1 MRRLAFRPFRQ
12 PGDSRETQA
21 YMIRL
26 ALKNPYV
33 VIVLVLMI
41 VVIGGMSVMRIPADM
56 LPTYAI
62 SAAQIVCFYPGMPP
76 EVMEQDIMSRLQR
89 WTGQSAGIE
98 HQEAKAMQ
106 GVCVVKDFFHEG
118 VTQAEAISQVSMY
131 AMSDMFYLPPGT
143 IPPMVMP
150 FDPTASVPLCLVSV
164 SNPDM
169 DDSELY
175 DVAYKN
181 LRNNLQSIN
190 GVIAPAVNGGKLRRI
205 LAYVDPEKLR
215 AYDLSIL
222 DVHEA
227 LRNHNVLIPAGS
239 AKIQDKEFYIYTN
252 AIPDQVSLLNDAP
265 VKMGPGGQP
274 ILFGDIGQVE
284 DSHQI
289 QTNSVRVNGRTLV
302 YVPVYRQPG
311 SNTIQ
316 IVDRIHSELDRIL
329 SRLKDERK
337 IKNAAGVLVDDPKMV
352 NLELSVVMDQSVKVR
367 ESVNAL
373 WIAGLLGALFAG
385 AVVFVFLRSIRSTV
399 VIVLAIP
406 IAILTSMIG
415 LYFTG
420 NTINA
425 MTLGGLA
432 LAVGILIDQAIVV
445 IDNIERHLHLG
456 EGPMQA
462 AWVGTREVA
471 VPLFVST
478 ATFIVVFFPVIF
490 LSGLAKY
497 LFAPLALAVIFAVI
511 ASFLIAIF
519 FVPVAA
525 SRIMS
530 VRSAGGSV
538 GAAAAYDKEEPLGW
552 LIRGYR
558 VLLLAALRSRWPVL
572 IVSLVLFVGSLWLM
586 TRTGTELFP
595 PVDSGQF
602 TIYVRAPSGTRL
614 EESERIVTQIEN
626 VIVDELG
633 DPAPGNPI
641 PYEVTAQKYGDGN
654 GKLDAEAIARAG
666 QESNCSMLVSNIGVL
681 MDWPAAYTPN
691 TGAMDS
697 FILVQLA
704 SKKTEV
710 MEYVVLLRERLNREF
725 PDVDFA
731 FDTGGILTAALNM
744 GEPSPIHLQIT
755 GYTLP
760 TAHRIAGELVN
771 TIEGVAGATDVRI
784 AQRIDY
790 PMIRV
795 EIDRVKAADVGVT
808 TEQVMKSLVSAT
820 NSSINFDPAFW
831 IDPRNGNHY
840 FLGTQYY
847 EREIN
852 SLDTLRYVAIKGN
865 EKNVYLMDV
874 AKIVTNVKG
883 PSVINHRNI
892 KRVTDVFANVE
903 PGYDLGSVVAS
914 IERELTRADHPLALE
929 PLEDTRSAAAKYP
942 GWFQNGLALVGLNQ
956 PTLYKIGGDA
966 FKGFTLELQG
976 EIRSMR
982 DSFVD
987 FAVGLV
993 LGHRPRLSR
1002 HGGPIPFV
1010 PRSVHRDG
1018 HRTLGVHRRR
1028 ADSVPDQHAIEY
1040 PIVHGNHH
1048 DDWHRR
1054 GVYDRAV
1061 GLCQPPV
1068 GGGSHRQG
1076 SDCGCRHREIPP
1088 DFDDFGDNDPG
1099 THADGDRLCGR
1110 RSRHPSGAHDCRW
1123 CHRGNAVAQ
1132 ICRALFVCHVQKTT
1146 GTSHRRR
1153 AWLGLVAVAAA
1164 ACRQLATDGVN
1175 THAYCQR
1182 LLPGAGGRRF
1192 GLVRLSAARW
1202 PSAGGRPRFG

>member
-1 MRRLAFRPFRQ
+1 
-12 PGDSRETQA
+12 
-21 YMIRL
+21 MIRF

-33 VIVLVLMI
+33 VIVSVLM
-41 VVIGGMSVMRIPADM
+41 VVVVGGMSLLRIPADL
-56 LPTYAI
+56 LPTYEI

-89 WTGQSAGIE
+89 WTGQSSGIE

-118 VTQAEAISQVSMY
+118 VSQAEAISQVSMY

-150 FDPTASVPLCLVSV
+150 FDPTASVPLCLVTV

-215 AYDLSIL
+215 AYDLSIME
-222 DVHEA
+222 VHQA
-227 LRNHNVLIPAGS
+227 LRQQNVLIPAGS
-239 AKIQDKEFYIYTN
+239 AKIGDKEFYIYTN
-252 AIPDQVSLLNDAP
+252 AIPDKVSLLNNAP
-265 VKMGPGGQP
+265 VKIGEGGQP
-274 ILFGDIGQVE
+274 ILFSDIGEVK

-289 QTNSVRVNGRTLV
+289 QTNSVRVNGRNLV

-311 SNTIQ
+311 SNTIE
-316 IVDRIHSELDRIL
+316 IVDRIHGELDRIL
-329 SRLKDERK
+329 NRLKDERK
-337 IKNAAGVLVDDPKMV
+337 IRDADGNLVDDPKMV
-352 NLELSVVMDQSVKVR
+352 NLELNVVMDQSVKVR

-373 WIAGLLGALFAG
+373 WIAAILGAVFAG
-385 AVVFVFLRSIRSTV
+385 LVVFLFLRSFRSTI
-399 VIVLAIP
+399 VIVVAIP
-406 IAILTSMIG
+406 VAILTSLIG

-445 IDNIERHLHLG
+445 IDNIERHMQTDK
-456 EGPMQA
+456 GPLQA
-462 AWVGTREVA
+462 ALDGTREVA

-478 ATFIVVFFPVIF
+478 ATFMVVFFPVIF

-497 LFAPLALAVIFAVI
+497 LFVPLALAVIFSVL
-511 ASFLIAIF
+511 ASFLIAMF

-525 SRIMS
+525 AKIMGGDGHGEL
-530 VRSAGGSV
+530 AGFTEPKMGS
-538 GAAAAYDKEEPLGW
+538 EPKGW
-552 LIRGYR
+552 LVRGYR
-558 VLLLAALRSRWPVL
+558 VLLLASLRKRWLV
-572 IVSLVLFVGSLWLM
+572 IAVSLALFVGAVWLM
-586 TRTGTELFP
+586 TQIGTELFP
-595 PVDSGQF
+595 PVDAGQF

-614 EESERIVTQIEN
+614 EESERLVTEIEN
-626 VIVDELG
+626 ALVDEIG
-633 DPAPGNPI
+633 DPAPDNPI
-641 PYEVTAQKYGDGN
+641 PYEITVARYGGVDGR
-654 GKLDAEAIARAG
+654 LDADEIAQARA
-666 QESNCSMLVSNIGVL
+666 ESDLQMLVANIGVL

-704 SKKTEV
+704 GKNGTSV
-710 MEYVVLLRERLNREF
+710 FDYVGRMRKRLNKQF

-744 GEPSPIHLQIT
+744 GEPSPIHFQIT

-760 TAHRIAGELVN
+760 IAHRIAGHLTEAMEVVPG
-771 TIEGVAGATDVRI
+771 TADVRI

-795 EIDRVKAADVGVT
+795 EIDRLKAADVGVSP
-808 TEQVMKSLVSAT
+808 EQVMKSLVSAT

-840 FLGTQYY
+840 FLGTQYH
-847 EREIN
+847 EDKID
-852 SLDTLRYVAIKGN
+852 SLDTLRYVSIKGK

-874 AKIVTNVKG
+874 ADIITNVKG

-903 PGYDLGSVVAS
+903 PGYDLGSVVAA
-914 IERELTRADHPLALE
+914 IERKLTEAGNPLALE
-929 PLEDTRSAAAKYP
+929 PIQDTRSAAAKYP
-942 GWFQNGLALVGLNQ
+942 GWFQSLLAGVGLNQ
-956 PTLYKIGGDA
+956 PTMYKVGADD
-966 FKGFTLELQG
+966 FKGFTMELQG

-993 LGHRPRLSR
+993 LATVLVYLVMVGQFRSFLDPFIVLVTVPLGFIGVAVILYLTGTRLNIQSFMGIIMMIGIVVEYTIVLLDFANHRLQEGASPEEAIVDAAMVRFRPILMTSVTTILALTPMAIGFA
-1002 HGGPIPFV
+1002 GGEADEP
-1010 PRSVHRDG
+1010 
-1018 HRTLGVHRRR
+1018 LAR
-1028 ADSVPDQHAIEY
+1028 AI
-1040 PIVHGNHH
+1040 
-1048 DDWHRR
+1048 
-1054 GVYDRAV
+1054 
-1061 GLCQPPV
+1061 V
-1068 GGGSHRQG
+1068 GGV
-1076 SDCGCRHREIPP
+1076 I
-1088 DFDDFGDNDPG
+1088 
-1099 THADGDRLCGR
+1099 
-1110 RSRHPSGAHDCRW
+1110 
-1123 CHRGNAVAQ
+1123 
-1132 ICRALFVCHVQKTT
+1132 
-1146 GTSHRRR
+1146 
-1153 AWLGLVAVAAA
+1153 AA
-1164 ACRQLATDGVN
+1164 T
-1175 THAYCQR
+1175 
-1182 LLPGAGGRRF
+1182 LLPKF
-1192 GLVRLSAARW
+1192 VV
-1202 PSAGGRPRFG
+1202 PSLYVIMKRKPEIAEVEPGWA

>member
-1 MRRLAFRPFRQ
+1 
-12 PGDSRETQA
+12 
-21 YMIRL
+21 MIRF

-33 VIVLVLMI
+33 VIVSVLM
-41 VVIGGMSVMRIPADM
+41 VVVVGGMSLLRIPADL
-56 LPTYAI
+56 LPTYEI

-89 WTGQSAGIE
+89 WTGQSSGIE

-118 VTQAEAISQVSMY
+118 VSQAEAISQVSMY

-150 FDPTASVPLCLVSV
+150 FDPTASVPLCLVTV

-215 AYDLSIL
+215 AYDLSIME
-222 DVHEA
+222 VHQA
-227 LRNHNVLIPAGS
+227 LRQQNVLIPAGS
-239 AKIQDKEFYIYTN
+239 AKIGDKEFYIYTN
-252 AIPDQVSLLNDAP
+252 AIPDKVSLLNNAP
-265 VKMGPGGQP
+265 VKIGEGGQP
-274 ILFGDIGQVE
+274 ILFSDIGEVK

-289 QTNSVRVNGRTLV
+289 QTNSVRVNGRNLV

-311 SNTIQ
+311 SNTIE
-316 IVDRIHSELDRIL
+316 IVDRIHGELDRIL
-329 SRLKDERK
+329 NRLKDERK
-337 IKNAAGVLVDDPKMV
+337 IRDADGNLVDDPKMV
-352 NLELSVVMDQSVKVR
+352 NLELNVVMDQSVKVR

-373 WIAGLLGALFAG
+373 WIAAILGAVFAG
-385 AVVFVFLRSIRSTV
+385 LVVFLFLRSFRSTI
-399 VIVLAIP
+399 VIVVAIP
-406 IAILTSMIG
+406 VAILTSLIG

-445 IDNIERHLHLG
+445 IDNIERHMQTDK
-456 EGPMQA
+456 GPLQA
-462 AWVGTREVA
+462 ALDGTREVA

-478 ATFIVVFFPVIF
+478 ATFMVVFFPVIF

-497 LFAPLALAVIFAVI
+497 LFVPLALAVIFSVL
-511 ASFLIAIF
+511 ASFLIAMF

-525 SRIMS
+525 AKIMGGDGHGEL
-530 VRSAGGSV
+530 AGFTEPKMGS
-538 GAAAAYDKEEPLGW
+538 EPKGW
-552 LIRGYR
+552 LVRGYR
-558 VLLLAALRSRWPVL
+558 VLLLASLRKRWLV
-572 IVSLVLFVGSLWLM
+572 IAVSLALFVGAVWLM
-586 TRTGTELFP
+586 TQIGTELFP
-595 PVDSGQF
+595 PVDAGQF

-614 EESERIVTQIEN
+614 EESERLVTEIEN
-626 VIVDELG
+626 ALVDEIG
-633 DPAPGNPI
+633 DPAPDNPI
-641 PYEVTAQKYGDGN
+641 PYEITVARYGGVDGR
-654 GKLDAEAIARAG
+654 LDADEIAQARA
-666 QESNCSMLVSNIGVL
+666 ESDLQMLVANIGVL

-704 SKKTEV
+704 GKNGTSV
-710 MEYVVLLRERLNREF
+710 FDYVGRMRKRLNKQF

-744 GEPSPIHLQIT
+744 GEPSPIHFQIT

-760 TAHRIAGELVN
+760 IAHRIAGHLTEAMEVVPG
-771 TIEGVAGATDVRI
+771 TADVRI

-795 EIDRVKAADVGVT
+795 EIDRLKAADVGVSP
-808 TEQVMKSLVSAT
+808 EQVMKSLVSAT

-840 FLGTQYY
+840 FLGTQYH
-847 EREIN
+847 EDKID
-852 SLDTLRYVAIKGN
+852 SLDTLRYVSIKGK

-874 AKIVTNVKG
+874 ADIITNVKG

-903 PGYDLGSVVAS
+903 PGYDLGSVVAA
-914 IERELTRADHPLALE
+914 IERKLTEAGNPLALE
-929 PLEDTRSAAAKYP
+929 PIQDTRSAAAKYP
-942 GWFQNGLALVGLNQ
+942 GWFQSLLAGAGLNQ
-956 PTLYKIGGDA
+956 PTMYKVGADD
-966 FKGFTLELQG
+966 FKGFTMELQG

-993 LGHRPRLSR
+993 LATVLVYLVMVGQFRSFLDPFIVLVTVPLGFIGVAVILYLTGTRLNIQSFMGIIMMIGIVVEYTIVLLDFANHRLQEGASPEEAIVDAAMVRFRPILMTSVTTILALTPMAIGFA
-1002 HGGPIPFV
+1002 GGEADEP
-1010 PRSVHRDG
+1010 
-1018 HRTLGVHRRR
+1018 LAR
-1028 ADSVPDQHAIEY
+1028 AI
-1040 PIVHGNHH
+1040 
-1048 DDWHRR
+1048 
-1054 GVYDRAV
+1054 
-1061 GLCQPPV
+1061 V
-1068 GGGSHRQG
+1068 GGV
-1076 SDCGCRHREIPP
+1076 I
-1088 DFDDFGDNDPG
+1088 
-1099 THADGDRLCGR
+1099 
-1110 RSRHPSGAHDCRW
+1110 
-1123 CHRGNAVAQ
+1123 
-1132 ICRALFVCHVQKTT
+1132 
-1146 GTSHRRR
+1146 
-1153 AWLGLVAVAAA
+1153 AA
-1164 ACRQLATDGVN
+1164 T
-1175 THAYCQR
+1175 
-1182 LLPGAGGRRF
+1182 LLPKF
-1192 GLVRLSAARW
+1192 VV
-1202 PSAGGRPRFG
+1202 PSLYVIMKRKPEIAEVEPGWA

>member
-1 MRRLAFRPFRQ
+1 
-12 PGDSRETQA
+12 
-21 YMIRL
+21 MIRF

-33 VIVLVLMI
+33 VIVSVLM
-41 VVIGGMSVMRIPADM
+41 VVVVGGMSLLRIPADL
-56 LPTYAI
+56 LPTYEI

-89 WTGQSAGIE
+89 WTGQSSGIE

-118 VTQAEAISQVSMY
+118 VSQAEAISQVSMY

-150 FDPTASVPLCLVSV
+150 FDPTASVPLCLVTV

-215 AYDLSIL
+215 AYDLSIME
-222 DVHEA
+222 VHQA
-227 LRNHNVLIPAGS
+227 LRQQNVLIPAGS
-239 AKIQDKEFYIYTN
+239 AKIGDKEFYIYTN
-252 AIPDQVSLLNDAP
+252 AIPDKVSLLNNAP
-265 VKMGPGGQP
+265 VKIGEGGQP
-274 ILFGDIGQVE
+274 ILFSDIGEVK

-289 QTNSVRVNGRTLV
+289 QTNSVRVNGRNLV

-311 SNTIQ
+311 SNTIE
-316 IVDRIHSELDRIL
+316 IVDRIHGELDRIL
-329 SRLKDERK
+329 NRLKDERK
-337 IKNAAGVLVDDPKMV
+337 IRDADGNLVDDPKMV
-352 NLELSVVMDQSVKVR
+352 NLELNVVMDQSVKVR

-373 WIAGLLGALFAG
+373 WIAAILGAVFAG
-385 AVVFVFLRSIRSTV
+385 LVVFLFLRSFRSTI
-399 VIVLAIP
+399 VIVVAIP
-406 IAILTSMIG
+406 VAILTSLIG

-445 IDNIERHLHLG
+445 IDNIERHMQTDK
-456 EGPMQA
+456 GPLQA
-462 AWVGTREVA
+462 ALDGTREVA

-478 ATFIVVFFPVIF
+478 ATFMVVFFPVIF

-497 LFAPLALAVIFAVI
+497 LFVPLALAVIFSVL
-511 ASFLIAIF
+511 ASFLIAMF

-525 SRIMS
+525 AKIMGGDGHGEL
-530 VRSAGGSV
+530 AGFTEPKMGS
-538 GAAAAYDKEEPLGW
+538 EPKGW
-552 LIRGYR
+552 LVRGYR
-558 VLLLAALRSRWPVL
+558 VLLLASLRKRWLV
-572 IVSLVLFVGSLWLM
+572 IAVSLALFVGAVWLM
-586 TRTGTELFP
+586 TQIGTELFP
-595 PVDSGQF
+595 PVDAGQF

-614 EESERIVTQIEN
+614 EESERLVTEIEN
-626 VIVDELG
+626 ALVDEIG
-633 DPAPGNPI
+633 DPAPDNPI
-641 PYEVTAQKYGDGN
+641 PYEITVARYGGVDGQ
-654 GKLDAEAIARAG
+654 LDADEIAQARA
-666 QESNCSMLVSNIGVL
+666 ESDLQMLVANIGVL

-704 SKKTEV
+704 GKNGTSV
-710 MEYVVLLRERLNREF
+710 FDYVGRMRKRLNKQF

-744 GEPSPIHLQIT
+744 GEPSPIHFQIT

-760 TAHRIAGELVN
+760 IAHRIAGHLTEAMEMVPG
-771 TIEGVAGATDVRI
+771 TADVRI

-795 EIDRVKAADVGVT
+795 EIDRLKAADVGVSP
-808 TEQVMKSLVSAT
+808 EQVMKSLVSAT

-840 FLGTQYY
+840 FLGTQYH
-847 EREIN
+847 EDKID
-852 SLDTLRYVAIKGN
+852 SLDTLRYVSIKGK

-874 AKIVTNVKG
+874 ADIITNVKG

-903 PGYDLGSVVAS
+903 PGYDLGSVVAA
-914 IERELTRADHPLALE
+914 IERKLTEAGNPLALE
-929 PLEDTRSAAAKYP
+929 PIQDTRSAAAKYP
-942 GWFQNGLALVGLNQ
+942 GWFQSLLADVGLNQ
-956 PTLYKIGGDA
+956 PTMYKVAADD
-966 FKGFTLELQG
+966 FKGFTMELQG

-993 LGHRPRLSR
+993 LATVLVYLVMVGQFRSFLDPFIVLVTVPLGFIGVAVILYLTGTRLNIQSFMGIIMMIGIVVEYTIVLLDFANHRLQEGASPEEAIVDAAMVRFRPILMTSVTTILALTPMAIGFA
-1002 HGGPIPFV
+1002 GGEADEP
-1010 PRSVHRDG
+1010 
-1018 HRTLGVHRRR
+1018 LAR
-1028 ADSVPDQHAIEY
+1028 AI
-1040 PIVHGNHH
+1040 
-1048 DDWHRR
+1048 
-1054 GVYDRAV
+1054 
-1061 GLCQPPV
+1061 V
-1068 GGGSHRQG
+1068 GGV
-1076 SDCGCRHREIPP
+1076 I
-1088 DFDDFGDNDPG
+1088 
-1099 THADGDRLCGR
+1099 
-1110 RSRHPSGAHDCRW
+1110 
-1123 CHRGNAVAQ
+1123 
-1132 ICRALFVCHVQKTT
+1132 
-1146 GTSHRRR
+1146 
-1153 AWLGLVAVAAA
+1153 AA
-1164 ACRQLATDGVN
+1164 T
-1175 THAYCQR
+1175 
-1182 LLPGAGGRRF
+1182 LLPKF
-1192 GLVRLSAARW
+1192 VV
-1202 PSAGGRPRFG
+1202 PSLYVIMKRKPEIAEVEPGWA

>member
-1 MRRLAFRPFRQ
+1 
-12 PGDSRETQA
+12 
-21 YMIRL
+21 MIRF

-33 VIVLVLMI
+33 VIVSVLM
-41 VVIGGMSVMRIPADM
+41 VVVVGGMSLLRIPADL
-56 LPTYAI
+56 LPTYEI

-89 WTGQSAGIE
+89 WTGQSSGIE

-118 VTQAEAISQVSMY
+118 VSQAEAISQVSMY

-150 FDPTASVPLCLVSV
+150 FDPTASVPLCLVTV

-215 AYDLSIL
+215 AYDLSIME
-222 DVHEA
+222 VHQA
-227 LRNHNVLIPAGS
+227 LRQQNVLIPAGS
-239 AKIQDKEFYIYTN
+239 AKIGDKEFYIYTN
-252 AIPDQVSLLNDAP
+252 AIPDKVSLLNNAP
-265 VKMGPGGQP
+265 VKIGEGGQP
-274 ILFGDIGQVE
+274 ILFSDIGEVK

-289 QTNSVRVNGRTLV
+289 QTNSVRVNGRNLV

-311 SNTIQ
+311 SNTIE
-316 IVDRIHSELDRIL
+316 IVDRIHGELDRIL
-329 SRLKDERK
+329 NRLKDERK
-337 IKNAAGVLVDDPKMV
+337 IRDADGNLVDDPKMV
-352 NLELSVVMDQSVKVR
+352 NLELNVVMDQSVKVR

-373 WIAGLLGALFAG
+373 WIAAILGAVFAG
-385 AVVFVFLRSIRSTV
+385 LVVFLFLRSFRSTI
-399 VIVLAIP
+399 VIVVAIP
-406 IAILTSMIG
+406 VAILTSLIG

-445 IDNIERHLHLG
+445 IDNIERHMQTDK
-456 EGPMQA
+456 GPLQA
-462 AWVGTREVA
+462 ALDGTREVA

-478 ATFIVVFFPVIF
+478 ATFMVVFFPVIF

-497 LFAPLALAVIFAVI
+497 LFVPLALAVIFSVL
-511 ASFLIAIF
+511 ASFLIAMF

-525 SRIMS
+525 AKIMGGDGHGEL
-530 VRSAGGSV
+530 AGFTEPKMGS
-538 GAAAAYDKEEPLGW
+538 EPKGW
-552 LIRGYR
+552 LVRGYR
-558 VLLLAALRSRWPVL
+558 VLLLASLRKRWLV
-572 IVSLVLFVGSLWLM
+572 IAVSLALFVGAVWLM
-586 TRTGTELFP
+586 TQIGTELFP
-595 PVDSGQF
+595 PVDAGQF

-614 EESERIVTQIEN
+614 EESERLVTEIEN
-626 VIVDELG
+626 ALVDEIG
-633 DPAPGNPI
+633 DPAPDNPI
-641 PYEVTAQKYGDGN
+641 PYEITVARYGGVDGQ
-654 GKLDAEAIARAG
+654 LDADEIAQARA
-666 QESNCSMLVSNIGVL
+666 ESDLQMLVANIGVL

-704 SKKTEV
+704 GKNGTSV
-710 MEYVVLLRERLNREF
+710 FDYVGRMRKRLNKQF

-744 GEPSPIHLQIT
+744 GEPSPIHFQIT

-760 TAHRIAGELVN
+760 IAHRIAGHLTEAMEMVPG
-771 TIEGVAGATDVRI
+771 TADVRI

-795 EIDRVKAADVGVT
+795 EIDRLKAADVGVSP
-808 TEQVMKSLVSAT
+808 EQVMKSLVSAT

-840 FLGTQYY
+840 FLGTQYH
-847 EREIN
+847 EDKID
-852 SLDTLRYVAIKGN
+852 SLDTLRYVSIKGK

-874 AKIVTNVKG
+874 ADIITNVKG

-903 PGYDLGSVVAS
+903 PGYDLGSVVAA
-914 IERELTRADHPLALE
+914 IERKLTEVGNPLALE
-929 PLEDTRSAAAKYP
+929 PIQDTRSAAAKYP
-942 GWFQNGLALVGLNQ
+942 GWFQSLLADVGLNQ
-956 PTLYKIGGDA
+956 PTMYKVAADD
-966 FKGFTLELQG
+966 FKGFTMELQG

-993 LGHRPRLSR
+993 LATVLVYLVMVGQFRSFLDPFIVLVTVPLGFIGVAVILYLTGTRLNIQSFMGIIMMIGIVVEYTIVLLDFANHRLQEGASPEEAIVDAAMVRFRPILMTSVTTILALTPMAIGFA
-1002 HGGPIPFV
+1002 GGEADEP
-1010 PRSVHRDG
+1010 
-1018 HRTLGVHRRR
+1018 LAR
-1028 ADSVPDQHAIEY
+1028 AI
-1040 PIVHGNHH
+1040 
-1048 DDWHRR
+1048 
-1054 GVYDRAV
+1054 
-1061 GLCQPPV
+1061 V
-1068 GGGSHRQG
+1068 GGV
-1076 SDCGCRHREIPP
+1076 I
-1088 DFDDFGDNDPG
+1088 
-1099 THADGDRLCGR
+1099 
-1110 RSRHPSGAHDCRW
+1110 
-1123 CHRGNAVAQ
+1123 
-1132 ICRALFVCHVQKTT
+1132 
-1146 GTSHRRR
+1146 
-1153 AWLGLVAVAAA
+1153 AA
-1164 ACRQLATDGVN
+1164 T
-1175 THAYCQR
+1175 
-1182 LLPGAGGRRF
+1182 LLPKF
-1192 GLVRLSAARW
+1192 VV
-1202 PSAGGRPRFG
+1202 PSLYVIMKRKPEIAEVEPGWA

>member
-1 MRRLAFRPFRQ
+1 M
-12 PGDSRETQA
+12 T
-21 YMIRL
+21 
-26 ALKNPYV
+26 
-33 VIVLVLMI
+33 
-41 VVIGGMSVMRIPADM
+41 VVIGGMSLMRIPADM
-56 LPTYAI
+56 LPTYDLA
-62 SAAQIVCFYPGMPP
+62 AAQIVCFYPGMPP

-89 WTGQSAGIE
+89 WTGQSSGIE

-150 FDPTASVPLCLVSV
+150 FDPTASVPLCLVTV

-215 AYDLSIL
+215 AYDLSIME
-222 DVHEA
+222 VHQA
-227 LRNHNVLIPAGS
+227 LRRQNVLIPAGS
-239 AKIQDKEFYIYTN
+239 AKIKDKEFYIYTN
-252 AIPDQVSLLNDAP
+252 AIPDEVAQLNDAP
-265 VKMGPGGQP
+265 VKMGAGGDP
-274 ILFGDIGQVE
+274 ILFSDIGEVQ

-289 QTNSVRVNGRTLV
+289 QSNSVRVNGRNLV

-329 SRLKDERK
+329 NRLKDERK
-337 IKNAAGVLVDDPKMV
+337 VRDAKGNLVDDPKMV
-352 NLELSVVMDQSVKVR
+352 NLKLSVVMDQSLKVR

-373 WIAGLLGALFAG
+373 WIAGILGAVFAG
-385 AVVFVFLRSIRSTV
+385 VVVFVFLRNIRSTL

-406 IAILTSMIG
+406 IAILASLIG
-415 LYFTG
+415 LYFT
-420 NTINA
+420 NNSINA

-445 IDNIERHLHLG
+445 IDNIERHMRMDK
-456 EGPMQA
+456 GPLQA
-462 AWVGTREVA
+462 SWEGTREVA

-478 ATFIVVFFPVIF
+478 ATFTVVFFPVIF

-497 LFAPLALAVIFAVI
+497 LFTPLSLAVIFSVL

-525 SRIMS
+525 SRIMG
-530 VRSAGGSV
+530 RRHGSAGGDE
-538 GAAAAYDKEEPLGW
+538 AKESFGW
-552 LIRGYR
+552 LVSGYR
-558 VLLLAALRSRWPVL
+558 ALLLRSLQARKTV
-572 IVSLVLFVGSLWLM
+572 VTVAVVLFIASLWLM
-586 TRTGTELFP
+586 SHAGTELFP

-614 EESERIVTQIEN
+614 EESEKIVARVEN
-626 VIVDELG
+626 VLVDELG

-641 PYEVTAQKYGDGN
+641 PYEITVSKYAGDD
-654 GKLDAEAIARAG
+654 GKLDQAEIAQATKDSDC
-666 QESNCSMLVSNIGVL
+666 QMLVSNIGVL

-697 FILVQLA
+697 FVLVQLGA
-704 SKKTEV
+704 EAKTSV
-710 MEYVVLLRERLNREF
+710 FQYVDRLRKRLTSEF
-725 PDVDFA
+725 PDVEFA

-760 TAHRIAGELVN
+760 IAQDIAAQLVGS
-771 TIEGVAGATDVRI
+771 IENVPGATDVRI

-795 EIDRVKAADVGVT
+795 EIDRLKAADLGVT
-808 TEQVMKSLVSAT
+808 PEQVMKSLVSAT

-847 EREIN
+847 EDEID
-852 SLDTLRYVAIKGN
+852 SLDTLRYVSVKG
-865 EKNVYLMDV
+865 ESRKVYLMDV
-874 AKIVTNVKG
+874 AKILTNVKG

-892 KRVTDVFANVE
+892 KRVTDVFANIE
-903 PGYDLGSVVAS
+903 TGYDLGSVVAN
-914 IERELTRADHPLALE
+914 IERQLTNPDNPLQLVSID
-929 PLEDTRSAAAKYP
+929 DTRSAAAKYP
-942 GWFQNGLALVGLNQ
+942 VWFQRALTMVGLNA
-956 PTLYKIGGDA
+956 PTLYKISGED
-966 FKGFTLELQG
+966 FTGFNLELQG

-987 FAVGLV
+987 FALGLV
-993 LGHRPRLSR
+993 LATVLVYLVMVGQFRSFLDPFIVLVTVPMGFIGVALILVLTGTRLNIQSFMGIIMMIGIVVEYTIVLLDFANHRLAEGASVQEAIVDAAIVRFRPILMTSVTTILALTPMAIGFA
-1002 HGGPIPFV
+1002 GGEADV
-1010 PRSVHRDG
+1010 PLA
-1018 HRTLGVHRRR
+1018 RT
-1028 ADSVPDQHAIEY
+1028 I
-1040 PIVHGNHH
+1040 
-1048 DDWHRR
+1048 
-1054 GVYDRAV
+1054 
-1061 GLCQPPV
+1061 V
-1068 GGGSHRQG
+1068 GGV
-1076 SDCGCRHREIPP
+1076 I
-1088 DFDDFGDNDPG
+1088 
-1099 THADGDRLCGR
+1099 
-1110 RSRHPSGAHDCRW
+1110 
-1123 CHRGNAVAQ
+1123 
-1132 ICRALFVCHVQKTT
+1132 
-1146 GTSHRRR
+1146 
-1153 AWLGLVAVAAA
+1153 AA
-1164 ACRQLATDGVN
+1164 T
-1175 THAYCQR
+1175 
-1182 LLPGAGGRRF
+1182 LLPKFVVPCLYVIMKRKPAVVSELEPGWA
-1192 GLVRLSAARW
+1192 
-1202 PSAGGRPRFG
+1202 